1 MPASATAHERRIQ
14 ALEATTS
21 GLSSAV
27 MLMTAKS
34 DTILAELRTL
44 GTTLS
49 VHVKED
55 SAVHLRVHDME
66 QAAKATATQAE
77 ESAVRGRN
85 VQSALWLAGLTVA
98 GDVVLQLL
106 THLHLIP

>member
-1 MPASATAHERRIQ
+1 
-14 ALEATTS
+14 
-21 GLSSAV
+21 

-34 DTILAELRTL
+34 DTILSELRTL
-44 GTTLS
+44 GASLTA
-49 VHVKED
+49 HVKED

-66 QAAKATATQAE
+66 QAAKAATIQAR
-77 ESAVRGRN
+77 ESASRGRN
-85 VQSALWLAGLTVA
+85 VQSALWLAVFSVA

>member
-1 MPASATAHERRIQ
+1 MSPANTAHERRIQ

-34 DTILAELRTL
+34 DTILSELRTL
-44 GTTLS
+44 GAGLTA
-49 VHVKED
+49 HVKED
-55 SAVHLRVHDME
+55 SAVHLRVHDIE
-66 QAAKATATQAE
+66 KAAEAAKQQAKE
-77 ESAVRGRN
+77 AASRGRN
-85 VQSALWLAGLTVA
+85 VQSAIWLAGLTVA